1 MSEIQTSDW
10 SETAASNNAAAPNG
24 APEGML
30 GSAVNDT
37 IREIMAALKREYSRS
52 HVTISSTGSANAYVL
67 TYTTAPPAYVHGM
80 RFAFKANFTN
90 TGAATANP
98 NSLGAK
104 SIVLIDGV
112 TALPAGGIVNNQHVH
127 LEYDSGLDK
136 MVMLNPIGS
145 FLATYPVLAGAM
157 TPRTTNGP
165 SVAVT
170 ELTTNKNMLRTLD
183 FDATTQEFAQF
194 EVLMPKGWDE
204 GTFTFQ
210 PIWTAAS
217 GSGGVVWALQAV
229 ATSDD
234 DGMDAAFGT
243 EQTSTDT
250 LLAANDRHV
259 GPTSAAITAAGTPA
273 EGDVVQFQIKRV
285 PADAG
290 DTLGVDARLLGIRL
304 FFTVNN
310 LSDG

>member
-1 MSEIQTSDW
+1 MSEISSSDW

-30 GSAVNDT
+30 GSAVNNT
-37 IREIMAALKREYSRS
+37 MREMMAAIKRDWNRS

-67 TYTTAPPAYVHGM
+67 TYANAPTYTHGI
-80 RFAFKANFTN
+80 RLSFKANFAN
-90 TGAATANP
+90 TGAATANV
-98 NSLGAK
+98 NALGAK

-112 TALPAGGIVNNQHVH
+112 TPLPSGGILNNQHVE
-127 LEYDSGLDK
+127 LEYDSALDK
-136 MVMLNPIGS
+136 LIMLNPLGS
-145 FLATYPVLAGAM
+145 YVATYPVLAGAM
-157 TPRTTNGP
+157 TPRGTNGA
-165 SVAVT
+165 SAGLT

-183 FDATTQEFAQF
+183 FDTTTQEFAQF

-204 GTFTFQ
+204 GTVTFQ

-217 GSGGVVWALQAV
+217 GSGGVVWALQGV
-229 ATSDD
+229 ATGDD
-234 DGMDAAFGT
+234 DGLDVAFGT

-250 LLAANDRHV
+250 LLAALDRHI
-259 GPTSAAITAAGTPA
+259 GPTSAAITIAGTPA

-285 PADAG
+285 PADAS
-290 DTLGVDARLLGIRL
+290 DTLAVDAKLLGIRL